1 MVGFLHYLRI
11 YFIGDCA
18 NSCTFAIILKKESII
33 NTLKTNTMKKVLSF
47 VGCALFVAAMT
58 VSCGNNNQAV
68 EDSTNVETVEELAD
82 APVAVEAATMSDAE
96 HQAMLDAAA
105 EAGRAKCNCYKTDA
119 ASVESCIKSIL
130 QQNYAAYEGN
140 EEFKAAMEA
149 EFNNCV
155 KEKATEAIK
164 EKANEGI
171 KAGANA
177 ISNKLNGN
185 K

>member
-1 MVGFLHYLRI
+1 
-11 YFIGDCA
+11 
-18 NSCTFAIILKKESII
+18 
-33 NTLKTNTMKKVLSF
+33 MKKVLSF

-58 VSCGNNNQAV
+58 ISCGNNNQEATDSIVDDTIVEEAV
-68 EDSTNVETVEELAD
+68 EEI
-82 APVAVEAATMSDAE
+82 APEMSDAD

-130 QQNYAAYEGN
+130 SESYAAYEGN
-140 EEFKAAMEA
+140 EEFQAAME
-149 EFNNCV
+149 EEYNNCI
-155 KEKATEAIK
+155 KEKATAAAK
-164 EKANEGI
+164 DAANKGI

-177 ISNKLNGN
+177 IANELK